1 MQEFFGVE
9 IDTSTMT
16 LEELIETQKKVKE
29 LYSSLSLQIK
39 LSKMAEHK
47 NSTNSSFPLLKFSG
61 DS

>member
-29 LYSSLSLQIK
+29 LYSSISLQIK

-47 NSTNSSFPLLKFSG
+47 NSTNSSFPLKFSG